1 MLFFDVIS
9 TDWPNVGDKF
19 VLNPHINAMNF
30 NVYIYLYF
38 LLHHKKY
45 IMSDTMKTCIK
56 YTGNIDWKDY

>member
-9 TDWPNVGDKF
+9 TDWPNVADKF

-45 IMSDTMKTCIK
+45 IMSDTMKICIK
-56 YTGNIDWKDY
+56 YTGNIGRKDY

>member
-30 NVYIYLYF
+30 KVYIYLYF

-45 IMSDTMKTCIK
+45 IVSDTMTISIK
-56 YTGNIDWKDY
+56 

>member
-38 LLHHKKY
+38 LLHHKNY
-45 IMSDTMKTCIK
+45 IMSDTMSICNK
-56 YTGNIDWKDY
+56 YTVNIGRKDY